1 MNKKV
6 IIQIIII
13 VGAFAGAGF
22 VLYNGFNPGAN
33 SSVSVVG
40 TPMTNENEKILPF
53 GFTSNFDTN
62 LEKRGFQFGT
72 TSYKPVD
79 RNEIGVT
86 PDSALIAPA
95 RPQKQ

>member
-22 VLYNGFNPGAN
+22 VLYNGFNQGAG
-33 SSVSVVG
+33 SSTSVIG
-40 TPMTNENEKILPF
+40 TPVANENEKILPF
-53 GFTSNFDTN
+53 GFTPSFDTN

-72 TSYKPVD
+72 MSYPAVERKD
-79 RNEIGVT
+79 IGIV
-86 PDSALIAPA
+86 PDSALIAPS
-95 RPQKQ
+95 RMQK